1 MKSKILAALKT
12 KHSDKG
18 FGQKAMDGVAEYLS
32 KTITDESQIETAVAG
47 VEPLLKVFQSEA
59 DAMRTEIGTLKQK
72 NEELEKK
79 AKETSPANGG
89 AQGKGEPEDWRTAF
103 EAYKNEQEEKLNALR
118 TESETLKAE
127 KARADRNNLIT
138 SKAKELGIPEW
149 RIKQGFVIADDA
161 DEASIVES
169 LTAIRTDMVTA
180 GLGGR
185 TGFPLAGGGKAS
197 KEEVDQI
204 VAGMPM

>member
-18 FGQKAMDGVAEYLS
+18 FGQKAMDGVAEYLL

-72 NEELEKK
+72 NDELEKK
-79 AKETSPANGG
+79 TKETSPANGG
-89 AQGKGEPEDWRTAF
+89 AQGKGEPEDWKVAF
-103 EAYKNEQEEKLNALR
+103 EAYKKEQEAVLNALKS
-118 TESETLKAE
+118 ESESLKAE
-127 KARADRNNLIT
+127 KAKTDRLNLIT
-138 SKAKELGIPEW
+138 TKAKELGIPEW
-149 RIKQGFVIADDA
+149 RIKQGFVIAEDA
-161 DEASIVES
+161 DEASIVEN

-185 TGFPLAGGGKAS
+185 TGFPLAGDGKAS
-197 KEEVDQI
+197 KAEVDQI
-204 VAGMPM
+204 VAGMPI